1 MRLSFCFTYVGLG
14 RFGVLGSSLFTAAAS
29 RHVAGMVRWFCR
41 QRTGQSQHEDGKQ
54 KVFADRQFSRPNRVL
69 RPTVR

>member
-41 QRTGQSQHEDGKQ
+41 QRTGQSQNQDGKQ
-54 KVFADRQFSRPNRVL
+54 KVFA
-69 RPTVR
+69 